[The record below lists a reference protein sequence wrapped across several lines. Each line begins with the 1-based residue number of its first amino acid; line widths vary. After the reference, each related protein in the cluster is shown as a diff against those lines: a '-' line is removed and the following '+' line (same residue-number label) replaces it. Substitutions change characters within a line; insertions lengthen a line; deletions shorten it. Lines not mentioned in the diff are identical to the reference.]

1 MLIID
6 LRSRVPIYE
15 QIKNQIMELI
25 VIGAYKPDDLLPSIR
40 ALASQLSLNFNTVKK
55 AYQDLEADGVLYTV
69 VGRGTF
75 VADGAMSSS
84 HLQNRAIEQ
93 FKSALGVARA
103 SGLTE
108 KQVLEMVDEAYARFG
123 KDVQK

>member
-1 MLIID
+1 MLVID

-15 QIKNQIMELI
+15 QIKNQITELI
-25 VIGAYKPDDLLPSIR
+25 VVGALKPNDILPSIR
-40 ALASQLSLNFNTVKK
+40 VLAAQLALNFNTVKK
-55 AYQDLEADGVLYTV
+55 AFQDLEADGVLYTV

-75 VADGAMSSS
+75 VAEGAMNSSR
-84 HLQNRAIEQ
+84 LQVRAIER
-93 FKSALGVARA
+93 FKSALDVARA

-108 KQVLEMVDEAYARFG
+108 EQVSEMVNQAYARFG